1 MEKALI
7 NQRYLLQKFPGKGGW
22 TYAAIPEIVQDK
34 NAPFGWV
41 RVKGLIDT
49 IPIQQY
55 HLMPMGNGQLFLPVK
70 AEIRKKLGKQA
81 GDFVQVILFKDVSA
95 MEIPA
100 DLLAC
105 LREEPKAYS
114 TFLKLSG
121 SHKKQCID
129 WVYSARKDITKAE
142 RIAKLIDQLQKGNL
156 VGLKNK

>member
-41 RVKGLIDT
+41 RVKGLIDN

-81 GDFVQVILFKDVSA
+81 GNFVQVILFKDGSA
-95 MEIPA
+95 LEIPA

-105 LREEPKAYS
+105 LRDEPKAYS
-114 TFLKLSG
+114 TFLKLSD
-121 SHKKQCID
+121 SNKKQWID
-129 WVYSARKDITKAE
+129 WVYSARKDSTKVE
-142 RIAKLIDQLQKGNL
+142 RITKLIDQMQKGNL
-156 VGLKNK
+156 GFFKNK